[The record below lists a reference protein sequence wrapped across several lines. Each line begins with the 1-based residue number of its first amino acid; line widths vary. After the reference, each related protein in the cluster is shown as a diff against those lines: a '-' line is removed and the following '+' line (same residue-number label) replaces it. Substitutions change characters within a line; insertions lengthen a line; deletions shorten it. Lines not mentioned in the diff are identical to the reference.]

1 MRKQREPESDFSVS
15 YSQYYVLRKDRSI
28 WGTPT
33 GDKCHFHTPDE
44 IKMLYEIE
52 KKHPEWRVEK
62 HYYHSPVRV

>member
-1 MRKQREPESDFSVS
+1 MAKREPESDFKME
-15 YSQYYVLRKDRSI
+15 YSIYYTLRKGGII

-44 IKMLYEIE
+44 IKMLMEIE

-62 HYYHSPVRV
+62 HYYPKPVRI